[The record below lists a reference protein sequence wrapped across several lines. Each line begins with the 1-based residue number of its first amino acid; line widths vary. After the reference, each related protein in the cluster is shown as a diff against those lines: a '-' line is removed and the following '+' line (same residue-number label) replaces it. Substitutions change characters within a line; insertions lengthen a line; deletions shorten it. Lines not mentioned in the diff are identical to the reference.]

1 MKCTLCDHELPPNK
15 AKCTYCGKW
24 NTTALAGDEIVKSGV
39 EGEEADGS
47 ISLNRVKSE
56 EAARIKS
63 GPWDHMW
70 GSTTRLDGTIESGI
84 VQTSTTLIA
93 GLPGAGKTTLL
104 LQLESNFAL
113 SLKGDDECL
122 YIAAEQALPEIKLTA
137 DRLELDAMGKN
148 LKRNGNSRIQMV
160 PALGGTANI
169 GNILKR
175 RKPRLVV
182 LDSLQGLC
190 GKDESAQMEVC
201 DIVKKYAVDIKAPI
215 IIVCQVT
222 KEGEMAGV
230 MTLQH
235 HVDTTMTI
243 APDPE
248 LIVEDEAVRVQ
259 DIMKN
264 RFGRAFIQQEYIMT
278 ARGLKIYI
286 PPELPNEEDEDE
298 EDD

>member
-1 MKCTLCDHELPPNK
+1 
-15 AKCTYCGKW
+15 
-24 NTTALAGDEIVKSGV
+24 V
-39 EGEEADGS
+39 
-47 ISLNRVKSE
+47 
-56 EAARIKS
+56 
-63 GPWDHMW
+63 
-70 GSTTRLDGTIESGI
+70 SGI

-104 LQLESNFAL
+104 LQAL
-113 SLKGDDECL
+113 SNYALTLANDDEVL
-122 YIAAEQALPEIKLTA
+122 HIAAEQALPEIRLTA
-137 DRLELDAMGKN
+137 DRLALDAMFQN
-148 LKRNGNSRIQMV
+148 LKRNGDSRIQMV

-190 GKDESAQMEVC
+190 GKDDSAQMEVC

-222 KEGEMAGV
+222 KEGDMAGV

-243 APDPE
+243 APDPD
-248 LIVEDEAVRVQ
+248 LIVEEEAVRVQ

-264 RFGRAFIQQEYIMT
+264 RFGRAFIQQEYVMT
-278 ARGLKIYI
+278 ARGLKVYI
-286 PPELPNEEDEDE
+286 PPEEPEEDEEDEDE
-298 EDD
+298 DDE